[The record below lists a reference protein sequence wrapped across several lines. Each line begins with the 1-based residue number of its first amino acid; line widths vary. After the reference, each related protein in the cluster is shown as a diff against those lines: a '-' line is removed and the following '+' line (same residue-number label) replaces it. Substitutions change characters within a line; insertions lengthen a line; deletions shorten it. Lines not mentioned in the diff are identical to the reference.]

1 MAFDKTD
8 EDEIDMSEAPTRA
21 SADPRMVE
29 KLVRSIAVGMQKA
42 IVADVTTQADLL
54 SAVFTV
60 LYRMLN
66 TAKTSE
72 DEDWDQNC
80 GEIGRVLQDMLLVF
94 GEDRVV
100 Q

>member
-1 MAFDKTD
+1 
-8 EDEIDMSEAPTRA
+8 MSEAPTR
-21 SADPRMVE
+21 SHADPRMVE
-29 KLVRSIAVGMQKA
+29 KIIKNIAIGMQTA
-42 IVADVTTQADLL
+42 IVTDVTTQADML

-66 TAKTSE
+66 TAKQSD
-72 DEDWDQNC
+72 DEEWNQNS

-94 GEDRVV
+94 GESTV